1 MSRIVSPSGQRPIE
15 VALDDGSRSWFFC
28 QDVLSYKAAV
38 ESGRYPTGRTFPGF
52 PPAELGYR
60 FASSPRPLRADVARP
75 FDARPS
81 AASSAA

>member
-28 QDVLSYKAAV
+28 QDVTSYKVAV
-38 ESGRYPTGRTFPGF
+38 ESGRYPLGRAFPGF
-52 PPAELGYR
+52 PPPELGYQ
-60 FASSPRPLRADVARP
+60 FASSPRSRHADNVRP
-75 FDARPS
+75 FDVRPS